1 MGEGEVEKVEEV
13 KLEFDCQEE
22 VGEGE
27 EVELKFDCYFHHK
40 WVNLELERSC

>member
-1 MGEGEVEKVEEV
+1 M